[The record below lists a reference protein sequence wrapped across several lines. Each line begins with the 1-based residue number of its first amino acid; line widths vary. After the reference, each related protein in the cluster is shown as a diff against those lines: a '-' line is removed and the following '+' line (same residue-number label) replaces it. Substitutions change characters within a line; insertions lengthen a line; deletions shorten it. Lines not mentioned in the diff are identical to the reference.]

1 MNTSMKKNLVN
12 LRVDFA
18 FKRLF
23 GVEGNEDILIGF
35 LNAVLQSSIDEEI
48 TSLHLDDPHLPREQK
63 DDKLSILDL
72 RATLNNGIKLN
83 IEIQVRDKKDMI
95 ERSLFYWSG
104 MYYSQMT
111 QGMKYT
117 ELRPTICINIV
128 DFILFPEEQ
137 EFHNVNTVM
146 NKKSK
151 RIITEN
157 MQLHFLEIPKVI
169 QEWRGERMNPW
180 ENSLARW
187 LLLFPAHEDERL
199 TTILEAIAMEK
210 DPVLKKAIEDWE
222 RLSSDKDFLRLYEAR
237 EKAIK
242 DRISEIETA
251 EEKAAKKA
259 AEIATKKATE
269 ETRIATKIEMI
280 HNLINVGVPI
290 GKVAEATELSVE
302 EVNEILKNKE

>member
-1 MNTSMKKNLVN
+1 MSVYVKKNLVN
-12 LRVDFA
+12 LRVDYA

-72 RATLNNGIKLN
+72 RATLNSGIKIN
-83 IEIQVRDKKDMI
+83 IEIQVRAKKDMI

-169 QEWRGERMNPW
+169 QEWQGKRMDPW
-180 ENSLARW
+180 EDSLARW

-199 TTILEAIAMEK
+199 TTILEAIAKMEK
-210 DPVLKKAIEDWE
+210 DPVKKKAIEDWE
-222 RLSSDKDFLRLYEAR
+222 RLSSDKDFLRLYWAR
-237 EKAIK
+237 EKEIK

-251 EEKAAKKA
+251 EEKGEKEAK
-259 AEIATKKATE
+259 IQL
-269 ETRIATKIEMI
+269 IQNMI
-280 HNLINVGVPI
+280 KVGVPLE
-290 GKVAEATELSVE
+290 KVAEAAELSVE
-302 EVNEILKNKE
+302 EVNEILRNKK

>member
-1 MNTSMKKNLVN
+1 MSVYVKKNLVN
-12 LRVDFA
+12 LRVDYA

-72 RATLNNGIKLN
+72 RATLNSGIKIN

-128 DFILFPEEQ
+128 DFILFPEEK

-146 NKKSK
+146 NIKSK

-169 QEWRGERMNPW
+169 QEWQGERMDPW
-180 ENSLARW
+180 EDSLARW

-222 RLSSDKDFLRLYEAR
+222 RLSSDKEFLRLYWAR
-237 EKAIK
+237 EKEIK

-251 EEKAAKKA
+251 EEKAAKEA
-259 AEIATKKATE
+259 
-269 ETRIATKIEMI
+269 KIQLIQNMI
-280 HNLINVGVPI
+280 KVGVPI
-290 GKVAEATELSVE
+290 EKVAEAAELSVE
-302 EVNEILKNKE
+302 EVTVILKSKE

>member
-1 MNTSMKKNLVN
+1 
-12 LRVDFA
+12 
-18 FKRLF
+18 LF

-72 RATLNNGIKLN
+72 RATLNSGIKIN

-137 EFHNVNTVM
+137 EFHSINTVM

-169 QEWRGERMNPW
+169 QEWQGKRMDPW
-180 ENSLARW
+180 EDSLARW

-210 DPVLKKAIEDWE
+210 EPVLKKAIEDWE

-251 EEKAAKKA
+251 EERVCEKKA
-259 AEIATKKATE
+259 AEIATE
-269 ETRIATKIEMI
+269 ETKIATKIEMI
-280 HNLINVGVPI
+280 ENMFKIGLPI
-290 GKVAEATELSVE
+290 EQIAKVAELSVE
-302 EVNEILKNKE
+302 EVNEIIRNKR

>member
-1 MNTSMKKNLVN
+1 MSAYVKKKLVN
-12 LRVDFA
+12 LRIDFA

-35 LNAVLQSSIDEEI
+35 LNAVLQSSINEEI

-72 RATLNNGIKLN
+72 RATLNSGIKIN

-128 DFILFPEEQ
+128 DFILFPEEKD
-137 EFHNVNTVM
+137 FHNVNTVM
-146 NKKSK
+146 NRKSK

-169 QEWRGERMNPW
+169 QEWKEERVDPW
-180 ENSLARW
+180 EDILARW
-187 LLLFPAHEDERL
+187 LLLFPAYENEKL
-199 TTILEAIAMEK
+199 TTILEGIAMEK

-251 EEKAAKKA
+251 EEKAAEKA
-259 AEIATKKATE
+259 AKKATE
-269 ETRIATKIEMI
+269 EATIATKIEMI
-280 HNLINVGVPI
+280 HNMIKMELPI
-290 GKVAEATELSVE
+290 EQIAKVAGLSVE
-302 EVNEILKNKE
+302 EVNEILQK

>member
-1 MNTSMKKNLVN
+1 MSVYVKKNLVN
-12 LRVDFA
+12 LRVDYA

-72 RATLNNGIKLN
+72 RATLNSGIKIN

-128 DFILFPEEQ
+128 DFILFPEEK

-146 NKKSK
+146 NIKSK

-169 QEWRGERMNPW
+169 QEWQGERMDPW
-180 ENSLARW
+180 EDSLARW

-222 RLSSDKDFLRLYEAR
+222 RLSSDKEFLRLYWAR
-237 EKAIK
+237 EKEIK

-251 EEKAAKKA
+251 EEKAAKEA
-259 AEIATKKATE
+259 
-269 ETRIATKIEMI
+269 KIQLIQNMI
-280 HNLINVGVPI
+280 KVGVPI
-290 GKVAEATELSVE
+290 EKVAEAAELSVE
-302 EVNEILKNKE
+302 EVNVILKSK

>member
-23 GVEGNEDILIGF
+23 GVEGNEEILIGF
-35 LNAVLQSSIDEEI
+35 LNAVLQSSLDEEI
-48 TSLHLDDPHLPREQK
+48 ISLHLDDPHLPREQK

-72 RATLNNGIKLN
+72 RATLNNGINLN

-95 ERSLFYWSG
+95 ERSLFYWAG

-128 DFILFPEEQ
+128 DFILFPGEED
-137 EFHNVNTVM
+137 FHNVGVVM
-146 NKKSK
+146 NKKSEH
-151 RIITEN
+151 IISEN

-169 QEWRGERMNPW
+169 REWQEDRMDPW
-180 ENSLARW
+180 EDILARW
-187 LLLFPAHEDERL
+187 LLLFPAYEDEKL
-199 TTILEAIAMEK
+199 TTILEGIAMEK

-251 EEKAAKKA
+251 EEKAAEKA
-259 AEIATKKATE
+259 AKEAAE
-269 ETRIATKIEMI
+269 EARIATKIEMI

-290 GKVAEATELSVE
+290 EKVAEATELSVK

>member
-1 MNTSMKKNLVN
+1 MSVYVKKNLVN
-12 LRVDFA
+12 LRIDFA

-35 LNAVLQSSIDEEI
+35 LNAVLQSSLDEEI
-48 TSLHLDDPHLPREQK
+48 ISLHLDDPHLPREQR

-72 RATLNNGIKLN
+72 RATLNSGIKLN

-95 ERSLFYWSG
+95 ERSLFYWAG

-128 DFILFPEEQ
+128 DFILFPEE
-137 EFHNVNTVM
+137 EDFHNVGVVM
-146 NKKSK
+146 NKKSEY
-151 RIITEN
+151 IISEN

-169 QEWRGERMNPW
+169 REWQEDRMDPW
-180 ENSLARW
+180 DDILARW
-187 LLLFPAHEDERL
+187 LLLFPAYEDEKL
-199 TTILEAIAMEK
+199 TTILEGIAMEK

-259 AEIATKKATE
+259 EE
-269 ETRIATKIEMI
+269 ETRIATKIEII
-280 HNLINVGVPI
+280 HNLIKMGLPI
-290 GKVAEATELSVE
+290 EQIAKAADLSVE
-302 EVNEILKNKE
+302 EVNEILKSK

>member
-1 MNTSMKKNLVN
+1 MSVYVKKNLVN
-12 LRVDFA
+12 LRVDYA

-72 RATLNNGIKLN
+72 RATLNSGIKIN

-128 DFILFPEEQ
+128 DFILFPEEK

-146 NKKSK
+146 NIKSK

-169 QEWRGERMNPW
+169 QEWQGERMDPW
-180 ENSLARW
+180 EDSLARW

-222 RLSSDKDFLRLYEAR
+222 RLSSDKEFLRLYWAR
-237 EKAIK
+237 EKEIK

-251 EEKAAKKA
+251 EEKAAKEA
-259 AEIATKKATE
+259 
-269 ETRIATKIEMI
+269 KIQIIQNMI
-280 HNLINVGVPI
+280 KVGVPI
-290 GKVAEATELSVE
+290 EKVAEAAELSVE
-302 EVNEILKNKE
+302 EVTVILKSKE

>member
-1 MNTSMKKNLVN
+1 MNTYTKKNLVN
-12 LRVDFA
+12 LRVDYA

-35 LNAVLQSSIDEEI
+35 LNAVLQSSIGEKI
-48 TSLHLDDPHLPREQK
+48 IALHLDDPHLPKEQK

-72 RATLNNGIKLN
+72 RATLNSGIKLN
-83 IEIQVRDKKDMI
+83 IEVQVRDKKDMI
-95 ERSLFYWSG
+95 ERSLYYWAG
-104 MYYSQMT
+104 MYYSQMN

-128 DFILFPEEQ
+128 DFVLFPEED
-137 EFHNVNTVM
+137 FHNVSVVM

-151 RIITEN
+151 RVITEN

-169 QEWRGERMNPW
+169 QEWQEERMDPW
-180 ENSLARW
+180 EDILARW
-187 LLLFPAHEDERL
+187 LLLFPAYEDEKL
-199 TTILEAIAMEK
+199 TTILEGIAMEK

-237 EKAIK
+237 EKTIK

-251 EEKAAKKA
+251 EEKAAK
-259 AEIATKKATE
+259 E
-269 ETRIATKIEMI
+269 TKIQLIQNMI
-280 HNLINVGVPI
+280 KVGLPI
-290 GKVAEATELSVE
+290 EKVAEAAGLSVE
-302 EVNEILKNKE
+302 EVNEILQK

>member
-1 MNTSMKKNLVN
+1 MNTYTKKNLVN
-12 LRVDFA
+12 LRVDYA

-35 LNAVLQSSIDEEI
+35 LNAVLQSSIGEEI

-72 RATLNNGIKLN
+72 RATLNNGIKIN
-83 IEIQVRDKKDMI
+83 IEVQVRDKKDMI
-95 ERSLFYWSG
+95 KRSLYYWAG
-104 MYYSQMT
+104 MYYSQMN

-128 DFILFPEEQ
+128 DFILFPEE
-137 EFHNVNTVM
+137 EDFHNVGVVM
-146 NKKSK
+146 NKKSE
-151 RIITEN
+151 RTITEN

-169 QEWRGERMNPW
+169 QEWQGEQMNPW
-180 ENSLARW
+180 EDPLARW
-187 LLLFPAHEDERL
+187 LLLFPAHEDEKI
-199 TTILEAIAMEK
+199 TTILEEIAMKK
-210 DPVLKKAIEDWE
+210 DPVLKKALEDWE
-222 RLSSDKDFLRLYEAR
+222 RLSNDKDFLRFYEAR

-259 AEIATKKATE
+259 EE
-269 ETRIATKIEMI
+269 ETRIATKIEII
-280 HNLINVGVPI
+280 HNLIKMGLPI
-290 GKVAEATELSVE
+290 EKVAEAAELSVE
-302 EVNEILKNKE
+302 EVNEILQK

>member
-1 MNTSMKKNLVN
+1 MSVYVKKNLVN
-12 LRVDFA
+12 LRVDYA

-72 RATLNNGIKLN
+72 RATLNSGIKIN

-128 DFILFPEEQ
+128 DFILFPEEK

-146 NKKSK
+146 NIKSK

-169 QEWRGERMNPW
+169 QEWQGERMDPW
-180 ENSLARW
+180 EDSLARW
-187 LLLFPAHEDERL
+187 FLLFPAHEDERL

-222 RLSSDKDFLRLYEAR
+222 RLSSDKEFLRLYWAR
-237 EKAIK
+237 EKEIK

-251 EEKAAKKA
+251 EEKAAKEA
-259 AEIATKKATE
+259 
-269 ETRIATKIEMI
+269 KIQLIQNMI
-280 HNLINVGVPI
+280 KVGVPI
-290 GKVAEATELSVE
+290 EKVAEAAELSVE
-302 EVNEILKNKE
+302 EVTVILKSKE

>member
-1 MNTSMKKNLVN
+1 MNTYTKKNLVN
-12 LRVDFA
+12 LRVDYA

-35 LNAVLQSSIDEEI
+35 LNAVLQSSIGEKI
-48 TSLHLDDPHLPREQK
+48 IALHLDDPHLPKEQK

-72 RATLNNGIKLN
+72 RATLNSGIKLN
-83 IEIQVRDKKDMI
+83 IEVQIRDKKDMI
-95 ERSLFYWSG
+95 ERSLYYWAG
-104 MYYSQMT
+104 MYYSQMN

-128 DFILFPEEQ
+128 DFVLFPEED
-137 EFHNVNTVM
+137 FHNVSVVM

-151 RIITEN
+151 RVITEN

-169 QEWRGERMNPW
+169 QEWQEERMDPW
-180 ENSLARW
+180 EDILARW
-187 LLLFPAHEDERL
+187 LLLFPAYEDEKL
-199 TTILEAIAMEK
+199 TTILEGIAMEK

-251 EEKAAKKA
+251 EEKAAK
-259 AEIATKKATE
+259 E
-269 ETRIATKIEMI
+269 TKIQLIQNMI
-280 HNLINVGVPI
+280 KVGLPI
-290 GKVAEATELSVE
+290 EKVAEAAGLSVE
-302 EVNEILKNKE
+302 EVNEILQK

>member
-1 MNTSMKKNLVN
+1 M
-12 LRVDFA
+12 
-18 FKRLF
+18 
-23 GVEGNEDILIGF
+23 
-35 LNAVLQSSIDEEI
+35 
-48 TSLHLDDPHLPREQK
+48 
-63 DDKLSILDL
+63 SILDL
-72 RATLNNGIKLN
+72 RATLNNGIKIN
-83 IEIQVRDKKDMI
+83 IEIQVRDKKVMI
-95 ERSLFYWSG
+95 ERSLFYWSD

-117 ELRPTICINIV
+117 ELRPTICINII
-128 DFILFPEEQ
+128 DFILFPEEKD
-137 EFHNVNTVM
+137 FHNVNTVM
-146 NKKSK
+146 NRKSK

-157 MQLHFLEIPKVI
+157 MQLHFLEIPKVM
-169 QEWRGERMNPW
+169 QEWKEERVDPW
-180 ENSLARW
+180 EDILARW
-187 LLLFPAHEDERL
+187 LLLFPAYENEKL
-199 TTILEAIAMEK
+199 TTILEGIAMEK

-280 HNLINVGVPI
+280 HNMDKMGLPVEQIV
-290 GKVAEATELSVE
+290 KVVNLSVE
-302 EVNEILKNKE
+302 EVNEILRNKE

>member
-1 MNTSMKKNLVN
+1 MSVYVKKNLVN
-12 LRVDFA
+12 LRVDYA

-72 RATLNNGIKLN
+72 RATLNSGIKIN

-128 DFILFPEEQ
+128 DFILFPEEK

-146 NKKSK
+146 NIKSK

-169 QEWRGERMNPW
+169 QEWQGERMDPW
-180 ENSLARW
+180 EDSLARW

-222 RLSSDKDFLRLYEAR
+222 RLSSDKEFLRLYWAR
-237 EKAIK
+237 EKEIK

-251 EEKAAKKA
+251 EEKAAKEA
-259 AEIATKKATE
+259 
-269 ETRIATKIEMI
+269 KIQLIQNMI
-280 HNLINVGVPI
+280 RVGVHI
-290 GKVAEATELSVE
+290 EKVAEAAELSVE
-302 EVNEILKNKE
+302 EVNEILKNKR

>member
-1 MNTSMKKNLVN
+1 MSVYVKKNLVN
-12 LRVDFA
+12 LRIDFA

-48 TSLHLDDPHLPREQK
+48 TSLHFDDPHLPRERK

-72 RATLNNGIKLN
+72 RATLNNGIKIN

-117 ELRPTICINIV
+117 ELRPTLCINIV
-128 DFILFPEEQ
+128 DFILFPEEKD
-137 EFHNVNTVM
+137 FHNVNTVM
-146 NKKSK
+146 NRKSK

-169 QEWRGERMNPW
+169 QEWKEKRVDPW
-180 ENSLARW
+180 EDILARW
-187 LLLFPAHEDERL
+187 LLLFPAYENEKL
-199 TTILEAIAMEK
+199 TTILEGIAMEK

-251 EEKAAKKA
+251 EEKGKKQL
-259 AEIATKKATE
+259 IK
-269 ETRIATKIEMI
+269 
-280 HNLINVGVPI
+280 NLIKVGLPI
-290 GKVAEATELSVE
+290 EKVAEAAELSVE
-302 EVNEILKNKE
+302 EVNEILQNN

>member
-1 MNTSMKKNLVN
+1 MSVYVKKNLVN
-12 LRVDFA
+12 LRVDYA

-72 RATLNNGIKLN
+72 RATLNSGIKIN

-111 QGMKYT
+111 QGMKYK

-146 NKKSK
+146 NKKKSK

-169 QEWRGERMNPW
+169 QEWQGERMDPW
-180 ENSLARW
+180 EDSLARSW

-210 DPVLKKAIEDWE
+210 DPVLKKKAIEDWE
-222 RLSSDKDFLRLYEAR
+222 RLSSDKEFLRLYWAR
-237 EKAIK
+237 EKEKK

-251 EEKAAKKA
+251 EEKAAKEA
-259 AEIATKKATE
+259 
-269 ETRIATKIEMI
+269 KIQLIQNMI
-280 HNLINVGVPI
+280 KVGVPI
-290 GKVAEATELSVE
+290 EKVAEAAELSVE
-302 EVNEILKNKE
+302 EVTVILKSK

>member
-1 MNTSMKKNLVN
+1 MSVYVKKNLVN
-12 LRVDFA
+12 LRVDYA

-72 RATLNNGIKLN
+72 RATLNSGIKIN

-128 DFILFPEEQ
+128 DFILFPEEK

-146 NKKSK
+146 NIKSK

-169 QEWRGERMNPW
+169 QEWQGERIDPW
-180 ENSLARW
+180 EDSLARW

-222 RLSSDKDFLRLYEAR
+222 RLSSDKEFLRLYWAR
-237 EKAIK
+237 EKEIK

-251 EEKAAKKA
+251 EEKAAKEA
-259 AEIATKKATE
+259 
-269 ETRIATKIEMI
+269 KIQLIQNMI
-280 HNLINVGVPI
+280 KVGVPI
-290 GKVAEATELSVE
+290 EKVAEAAELSVE
-302 EVNEILKNKE
+302 EVTVILKSKE

>member
-1 MNTSMKKNLVN
+1 MSVYVKKNLVN
-12 LRVDFA
+12 LRVDYA

-48 TSLHLDDPHLPREQK
+48 TSLHLEDPHLPREQK

-72 RATLNNGIKLN
+72 RATLNSGIKIN

-128 DFILFPEEQ
+128 DFILFPEEK

-146 NKKSK
+146 NIKSK

-169 QEWRGERMNPW
+169 QEWQGERMDPW
-180 ENSLARW
+180 EDSLARW

-222 RLSSDKDFLRLYEAR
+222 RLSSDKEFLRLYWAR
-237 EKAIK
+237 EKEIK

-251 EEKAAKKA
+251 EEKAAKEA
-259 AEIATKKATE
+259 
-269 ETRIATKIEMI
+269 KIQLIQNMI
-280 HNLINVGVPI
+280 KVGVSI
-290 GKVAEATELSVE
+290 EKVAEAAELSVE
-302 EVNEILKNKE
+302 EVTVILKSK

>member
-1 MNTSMKKNLVN
+1 MSVYVKKNLVN
-12 LRVDFA
+12 LRVDYA

-72 RATLNNGIKLN
+72 RATLNSGIKIN

-137 EFHNVNTVM
+137 EFHSINTVM
-146 NKKSK
+146 NKNLNVSLPKICSC
-151 RIITEN
+151 I
-157 MQLHFLEIPKVI
+157 FLKF
-169 QEWRGERMNPW
+169 Q
-180 ENSLARW
+180 
-187 LLLFPAHEDERL
+187 
-199 TTILEAIAMEK
+199 K
-210 DPVLKKAIEDWE
+210 
-222 RLSSDKDFLRLYEAR
+222 
-237 EKAIK
+237 
-242 DRISEIETA
+242 
-251 EEKAAKKA
+251 
-259 AEIATKKATE
+259 
-269 ETRIATKIEMI
+269 
-280 HNLINVGVPI
+280 
-290 GKVAEATELSVE
+290 
-302 EVNEILKNKE
+302 

>member
-1 MNTSMKKNLVN
+1 MSVYVKKNLVN
-12 LRVDFA
+12 LRIDFA

-48 TSLHLDDPHLPREQK
+48 TSLHFDDPHLPREQK

-72 RATLNNGIKLN
+72 RATLNNGIKIN

-128 DFILFPEEQ
+128 DFILFPEEK

-146 NKKSK
+146 NRKSK

-169 QEWRGERMNPW
+169 QEWKEERVDPW
-180 ENSLARW
+180 EDILARW
-187 LLLFPAHEDERL
+187 LLLFPAYENEKL
-199 TTILEAIAMEK
+199 TTILEGIAMEK

-280 HNLINVGVPI
+280 HNMDKMGLPVEQIV
-290 GKVAEATELSVE
+290 KVVNLSVE
-302 EVNEILKNKE
+302 EVNEILRNKE

>member
-1 MNTSMKKNLVN
+1 MYEKNLVN

-35 LNAVLQSSIDEEI
+35 LNAVLQSSLDEEI
-48 TSLHLDDPHLPREQK
+48 ISLHLDDPHLPREQK

-83 IEIQVRDKKDMI
+83 IEIKVRDKKDMI
-95 ERSLFYWSG
+95 ERSLFYWAG

-128 DFILFPEEQ
+128 DYILFPEE
-137 EFHNVNTVM
+137 EDFHNVGVVM
-146 NKKSK
+146 NKKSEHV
-151 RIITEN
+151 ISEN

-169 QEWRGERMNPW
+169 REWQENRMDPW
-180 ENSLARW
+180 DDILARW
-187 LLLFPAHEDERL
+187 LLLFPAYEDEKL
-199 TTILEAIAMEK
+199 TTILEGIAMEK

-222 RLSSDKDFLRLYEAR
+222 RLS
-237 EKAIK
+237 
-242 DRISEIETA
+242 
-251 EEKAAKKA
+251 
-259 AEIATKKATE
+259 
-269 ETRIATKIEMI
+269 
-280 HNLINVGVPI
+280 
-290 GKVAEATELSVE
+290 
-302 EVNEILKNKE
+302 

>member
-1 MNTSMKKNLVN
+1 MSVYVKKNLVN
-12 LRVDFA
+12 LRVDYA

-72 RATLNNGIKLN
+72 RATLNNGIKIN

-128 DFILFPEEQ
+128 DFILFPEEK

-146 NKKSK
+146 NIKSK

-157 MQLHFLEIPKVI
+157 MQLHFFEIPKVI
-169 QEWRGERMNPW
+169 QEWQGERMDPW
-180 ENSLARW
+180 EDSLARW

-222 RLSSDKDFLRLYEAR
+222 RLSSDKEFLRLYWAR
-237 EKAIK
+237 EKEIK

-251 EEKAAKKA
+251 EEKAAKEA
-259 AEIATKKATE
+259 
-269 ETRIATKIEMI
+269 KIQLIQNMI
-280 HNLINVGVPI
+280 KVGVPI
-290 GKVAEATELSVE
+290 EKVAEAAELSVE
-302 EVNEILKNKE
+302 EVTVILKSKE

>member
-1 MNTSMKKNLVN
+1 
-12 LRVDFA
+12 
-18 FKRLF
+18 
-23 GVEGNEDILIGF
+23 
-35 LNAVLQSSIDEEI
+35 EEI

-72 RATLNNGIKLN
+72 RATLNSGIKIN

-137 EFHNVNTVM
+137 EFHSINTVM

-169 QEWRGERMNPW
+169 QEWQGKRMDPW
-180 ENSLARW
+180 EDSLARW

-251 EEKAAKKA
+251 EERAAKKA
-259 AEIATKKATE
+259 AEIATE
-269 ETRIATKIEMI
+269 ETKIATKIEMI
-280 HNLINVGVPI
+280 ENMFKIGLPI
-290 GKVAEATELSVE
+290 EQIAKVAELSVE
-302 EVNEILKNKE
+302 EVNEIIRNKR

>member
-1 MNTSMKKNLVN
+1 MSAYVKKKLVN
-12 LRVDFA
+12 LRIDFA

-35 LNAVLQSSIDEEI
+35 LNAVLQSSINEEI

-72 RATLNNGIKLN
+72 RATLNNGIKIN

-169 QEWRGERMNPW
+169 QEWKEERVDPW
-180 ENSLARW
+180 EDILARW
-187 LLLFPAHEDERL
+187 LLLFPAFENEKL
-199 TTILEAIAMEK
+199 TTILEGIAMEK

-237 EKAIK
+237 EKEIK

-251 EEKAAKKA
+251 EEKA

-269 ETRIATKIEMI
+269 ETRIATKIEI
-280 HNLINVGVPI
+280 IQNLIKMGLP
-290 GKVAEATELSVE
+290 TEQIAKAADLSVE
-302 EVNEILKNKE
+302 EVNEILKNK

>member
-1 MNTSMKKNLVN
+1 MSAYVKKKLVN
-12 LRVDFA
+12 LRIDFA

-35 LNAVLQSSIDEEI
+35 LNAVLQSSINEEI

-72 RATLNNGIKLN
+72 RATLNSGIKIN

-146 NKKSK
+146 NRKSK

-169 QEWRGERMNPW
+169 QEWQEERMNPW
-180 ENSLARW
+180 EDSLARW
-187 LLLFPAHEDERL
+187 LLLFPAHEDESL

-251 EEKAAKKA
+251 EEKGKKQL
-259 AEIATKKATE
+259 IK
-269 ETRIATKIEMI
+269 
-280 HNLINVGVPI
+280 NLIKVGLPI
-290 GKVAEATELSVE
+290 EKVAEAAELSVE
-302 EVNEILKNKE
+302 EVNEILKNK

>member
-1 MNTSMKKNLVN
+1 MSVYVKKNLVN
-12 LRVDFA
+12 LRVDYA

-72 RATLNNGIKLN
+72 RATLNSGIKIN

-137 EFHNVNTVM
+137 EFHSINTVM

-169 QEWRGERMNPW
+169 QEWQGKRMDPW
-180 ENSLARW
+180 EDSLARW

-222 RLSSDKDFLRLYEAR
+222 RLSSDKDFYAYMRL
-237 EKAIK
+237 EKK
-242 DRISEIETA
+242 Q
-251 EEKAAKKA
+251 
-259 AEIATKKATE
+259 
-269 ETRIATKIEMI
+269 
-280 HNLINVGVPI
+280 
-290 GKVAEATELSVE
+290 
-302 EVNEILKNKE
+302 

>member
-1 MNTSMKKNLVN
+1 MSVYVKKNLVN
-12 LRVDFA
+12 LRVDYA

-72 RATLNNGIKLN
+72 RATLNSGIKIN

-128 DFILFPEEQ
+128 DFILFPEEK

-146 NKKSK
+146 NIKSK

-169 QEWRGERMNPW
+169 QEWQGERMDPW
-180 ENSLARW
+180 EDSLARW

-222 RLSSDKDFLRLYEAR
+222 RLSSDKEFLRLYWAR
-237 EKAIK
+237 EKEIK

-251 EEKAAKKA
+251 EEKAAKEA
-259 AEIATKKATE
+259 
-269 ETRIATKIEMI
+269 KIQLIQNMI
-280 HNLINVGVPI
+280 KVGVPI
-290 GKVAEATELSVE
+290 EKVAEAAELSVE
-302 EVNEILKNKE
+302 EVTVILKSK

>member
-1 MNTSMKKNLVN
+1 MSVYVKKNLVN
-12 LRVDFA
+12 LRVDYA

-72 RATLNNGIKLN
+72 RATLNSGIKIN

-128 DFILFPEEQ
+128 DFILFPEEK

-146 NKKSK
+146 NIKSK

-169 QEWRGERMNPW
+169 QEWQGERMDPW
-180 ENSLARW
+180 EDSLARW

-222 RLSSDKDFLRLYEAR
+222 RLSSDKEFLRLYWAR
-237 EKAIK
+237 EKEIK

-251 EEKAAKKA
+251 EEKAAKEA
-259 AEIATKKATE
+259 
-269 ETRIATKIEMI
+269 KIQLILNMI
-280 HNLINVGVPI
+280 KVGVPI
-290 GKVAEATELSVE
+290 EKVAEAAELSVE
-302 EVNEILKNKE
+302 EVTMILKSKE

>member
-23 GVEGNEDILIGF
+23 GVEGNEGILIAF
-35 LNAVLQSSIDEEI
+35 LNAVLQSSLDEEI
-48 TSLHLDDPHLPREQK
+48 ISLHLDDPHLPREQK

-95 ERSLFYWSG
+95 ERSLFYWAG

-128 DFILFPEEQ
+128 DFILFPEE
-137 EFHNVNTVM
+137 EDFHNVGVAM

-151 RIITEN
+151 YIISEN
-157 MQLHFLEIPKVI
+157 MQLYFLEIPKVI
-169 QEWRGERMNPW
+169 REWQEDRMDPW
-180 ENSLARW
+180 EDILARW
-187 LLLFPAHEDERL
+187 LLLFPAYEDDKL
-199 TTILEAIAMEK
+199 TTILEGIAMEK
-210 DPVLKKAIEDWE
+210 DPVLKKAMEDWE

-242 DRISEIETA
+242 DRMSEIETA
-251 EEKAAKKA
+251 EEKAAEKA
-259 AEIATKKATE
+259 AKEA
-269 ETRIATKIEMI
+269 RIATKIEMI

-290 GKVAEATELSVE
+290 EKVAEATELSVE

>member
-1 MNTSMKKNLVN
+1 MSIYVKKNLVN

-35 LNAVLQSSIDEEI
+35 LNAVLQSSLDEEI
-48 TSLHLDDPHLPREQK
+48 ISLHLDDPHLPREQK

-128 DFILFPEEQ
+128 DFILFPEE
-137 EFHNVNTVM
+137 EDFHNVGAVM
-146 NKKSK
+146 NKKTK
-151 RIITEN
+151 HVLTEN
-157 MQLHFLEIPKVI
+157 MQVHFLEIPKVI
-169 QEWRGERMNPW
+169 QEWQGERMNPW
-180 ENSLARW
+180 EDSLARW
-187 LLLFPAHEDERL
+187 LLLFPAYEDERL

-210 DPVLKKAIEDWE
+210 DPVLKRAIEDWE

-242 DRISEIETA
+242 DRMSEIETA
-251 EEKAAKKA
+251 EEKAAKNA
-259 AEIATKKATE
+259 AKEA
-269 ETRIATKIEMI
+269 RIETKIKVI
-280 HNLINVGVPI
+280 HNLISLGVPI
-290 GKVAEATELSVE
+290 EKVAEATELSVE
-302 EVNEILKNKE
+302 EVTMILKNK

>member
-1 MNTSMKKNLVN
+1 MSVYVKKNLVN
-12 LRVDFA
+12 LRVDYA

-72 RATLNNGIKLN
+72 RATLNSGIKIN

-128 DFILFPEEQ
+128 DFILFPEEK

-146 NKKSK
+146 NIKSK

-169 QEWRGERMNPW
+169 QEWQGERMDPW
-180 ENSLARW
+180 EDSLARW

-222 RLSSDKDFLRLYEAR
+222 RLSSDKEFLRLYWAR
-237 EKAIK
+237 EKEIK

-251 EEKAAKKA
+251 EEKAAKEA
-259 AEIATKKATE
+259 
-269 ETRIATKIEMI
+269 KIQLIQNMI
-280 HNLINVGVPI
+280 KVGVPI
-290 GKVAEATELSVE
+290 EKVAEAAELSVE
-302 EVNEILKNKE
+302 EVT

>member
-1 MNTSMKKNLVN
+1 MSIYVKKNLVN

-35 LNAVLQSSIDEEI
+35 LNAVLQSSLDEEI
-48 TSLHLDDPHLPREQK
+48 ISLHLDDPHLPREQK
-63 DDKLSILDL
+63 DDKMSILDL

-128 DFILFPEEQ
+128 DFILFPEE
-137 EFHNVNTVM
+137 EDFHNVGAVM
-146 NKKSK
+146 NKKTK
-151 RIITEN
+151 HVLTEN
-157 MQLHFLEIPKVI
+157 MQVHFLEIPKVI
-169 QEWRGERMNPW
+169 QEWQGERMNPW
-180 ENSLARW
+180 EDSLARW
-187 LLLFPAHEDERL
+187 LLLFPAYEDERL

-242 DRISEIETA
+242 DRMSEIETA
-251 EEKAAKKA
+251 EEKAAKNA
-259 AEIATKKATE
+259 AKEAKIE
-269 ETRIATKIEMI
+269 TKIKVI
-280 HNLINVGVPI
+280 HNLISLGVPI
-290 GKVAEATELSVE
+290 EKVAEATELSIE
-302 EVNEILKNKE
+302 EVTMILKNK